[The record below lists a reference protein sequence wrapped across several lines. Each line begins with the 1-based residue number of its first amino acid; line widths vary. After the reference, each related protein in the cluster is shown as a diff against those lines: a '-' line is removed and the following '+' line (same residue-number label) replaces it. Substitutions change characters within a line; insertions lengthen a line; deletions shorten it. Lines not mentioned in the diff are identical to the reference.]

1 MKKIMMWVAL
11 LLEVVSAF
19 GQEQIIEISTGKTTS
34 IVLPGAIRHID
45 RGIRDMIVQQIK
57 EAETVLLVKATRPG
71 FPETNLSV
79 ITADGCLYS
88 FLVRYQEN
96 PCQWV
101 YEIKNKGDQG
111 IADYAIGVLD
121 NPAVLK
127 GAPIKRKWDMTG
139 KVSGIYIREPVIY
152 YQLRIE
158 NDSPID
164 YDIDL
169 MRFYIRDNKKS
180 RKTALQ
186 ENELKPL
193 YIAGNTKKVE
203 AFTSSTIVVALD
215 KFTIPDAKHLV
226 VEIIERNGGRH
237 LLLKI
242 RNQQYPSGD
251 TATSC

>member
-1 MKKIMMWVAL
+1 
-11 LLEVVSAF
+11 
-19 GQEQIIEISTGKTTS
+19 
-34 IVLPGAIRHID
+34 
-45 RGIRDMIVQQIK
+45 
-57 EAETVLLVKATRPG
+57 
-71 FPETNLSV
+71 
-79 ITADGCLYS
+79 
-88 FLVRYQEN
+88 
-96 PCQWV
+96 
-101 YEIKNKGDQG
+101 
-111 IADYAIGVLD
+111 
-121 NPAVLK
+121 
-127 GAPIKRKWDMTG
+127 MTG

-203 AFTSSTIVVALD
+203 AYTSSTIVVALD

-226 VEIIERNGGRH
+226 VEILERNGGRH

-242 RNQQYPSGD
+242 RNQHILRAVPLP
-251 TATSC
+251 AVR